1 MDMKKILIF
10 TLACLILVSC
20 SPASSV
26 NGSAQT
32 GQVPN
37 PTPSD
42 PVIGIP
48 NFDHIVLI
56 MLENRDYK
64 SVIGPDTQ
72 MPLLDTLAQ
81 QEVLL
86 SNYFAVSHPSLPN
99 YIALVSG
106 STQGITSDC
115 KDCFVNQPNLADLI
129 EASGRT
135 WKSYEESM
143 PSPCFIGD
151 ANPYVQKHNPFLY
164 FDSIRLNPARCD
176 RSIVPL
182 TTLDSDLANNQL
194 PNFSLIMPNLCNS
207 GHDCSAATAD
217 TWVTDII
224 ARLQDSPSLGINSL
238 IIVAFDEGGDKST
251 ASCCGMGSPAGG
263 QVAVLLISPTAIAGF
278 NDTSAYSH
286 YSLLKTILT
295 AWNLP
300 NLGQTSQNSTQTIYA
315 PWTGQLGL
323 ATTNSSLASATPSS
337 GITSSTSPGAPP
349 ASCASSSPPSGA
361 YTAEVCFSNPISGD
375 TLSGDVTITGTIKL
389 AGKSRVGV
397 QDLVFYLDGN
407 YLLSSFSSPYTFTLP
422 TGYWVDGS
430 HTLSVDA
437 ELRDKFTTRPV
448 DLPVDFN
455 NGVSSL
461 PVNTSRFQPST
472 GTTPAGGAPFVV
484 AAGGDGASG
493 EASATGV
500 TGLIASLNPNLFL
513 YLGDVYQDGSP
524 SEFYN
529 WYGTT
534 SNFGRFRSITDPT
547 VGNHEYLT
555 PGAVGYF
562 NYWDNIPSYYSFN
575 AAGWHFISL
584 NSNLSKLGAS
594 GRSAQFQWLE
604 QDLAANQNSCT
615 IVYYHHPLFNIGPE
629 GPTSALSGI
638 WTLLAQYGVTIVLNG
653 HDHDYQRWVPLDG
666 SGNPSPGGIT
676 EFVVGSAG
684 HGIQDIV
691 NTDSRVAYSN
701 DTTPAAFGVLL
712 LQLSQGSASF
722 SYQSTDGS
730 TLDSGVIPCAH
741 AAPLS
746 LAPGLLDGFS
756 AAGNGLREVSFLET
770 YTPMLAARRQ
780 RLLVSRA

>member
-1 MDMKKILIF
+1 MKKILIF

-263 QVAVLLISPTAIAGF
+263 QVAVILLSPTTLAEVTDG
-278 NDTSAYSH
+278 TPYSH

-300 NLGQTSQNSTQTIYA
+300 ALGMTSQDSTQTITV
-315 PWTGQLGL
+315 PWTGQMSR
-323 ATTNSSLASATPSS
+323 ATT
-337 GITSSTSPGAPP
+337 G
-349 ASCASSSPPSGA
+349 
-361 YTAEVCFSNPISGD
+361 V
-375 TLSGDVTITGTIKL
+375 L
-389 AGKSRVGV
+389 AGKSIPPMVTANAGV
-397 QDLVFYLDGN
+397 FRIEAVN
-407 YLLSSFSSPYTFTLP
+407 CISSSF
-422 TGYWVDGS
+422 
-430 HTLSVDA
+430 A
-437 ELRDKFTTRPV
+437 M
-448 DLPVDFN
+448 
-455 NGVSSL
+455 
-461 PVNTSRFQPST
+461 
-472 GTTPAGGAPFVV
+472 
-484 AAGGDGASG
+484 
-493 EASATGV
+493 
-500 TGLIASLNPNLFL
+500 
-513 YLGDVYQDGSP
+513 
-524 SEFYN
+524 
-529 WYGTT
+529 
-534 SNFGRFRSITDPT
+534 
-547 VGNHEYLT
+547 VGCV
-555 PGAVGYF
+555 P
-562 NYWDNIPSYYSFN
+562 P
-575 AAGWHFISL
+575 
-584 NSNLSKLGAS
+584 
-594 GRSAQFQWLE
+594 
-604 QDLAANQNSCT
+604 
-615 IVYYHHPLFNIGPE
+615 
-629 GPTSALSGI
+629 GPTSKRF
-638 WTLLAQYGVTIVLNG
+638 N
-653 HDHDYQRWVPLDG
+653 
-666 SGNPSPGGIT
+666 
-676 EFVVGSAG
+676 
-684 HGIQDIV
+684 
-691 NTDSRVAYSN
+691 
-701 DTTPAAFGVLL
+701 
-712 LQLSQGSASF
+712 
-722 SYQSTDGS
+722 
-730 TLDSGVIPCAH
+730 
-741 AAPLS
+741 
-746 LAPGLLDGFS
+746 
-756 AAGNGLREVSFLET
+756 
-770 YTPMLAARRQ
+770 
-780 RLLVSRA
+780 